1 MPILRSPEPN
11 DGLPHVGWAPSKP
24 SQAELGAVTAGR
36 PTSIGRLRSA
46 ARTGPGVIAALVA
59 ATACW
64 GFATVASKGAL
75 SYLPPVTLLTAQ
87 LSASVAFLWTIVMMT
102 RSPLP
107 PRRGVGSAALSGVL
121 EPGLAY
127 TAGMSGLML
136 TGASQ
141 ASLIGAI
148 EPLLVVL
155 LAWLVFGRRPERNT
169 IVALAVAIP
178 GTALLVYGDHSGNY
192 ERSLA
197 GDGLILLGTL
207 FAAFYVIRSSQLS
220 SRIAPLPLLAIQ
232 NSVGLGFVAA
242 LLVVVLAS
250 GLERPDF
257 TAVPGAGWLL
267 VVVSGVVQYAL
278 AFWLYL
284 LGLRMVP
291 VDKAALFLTL
301 TPVFGVAG
309 AVTLLGE
316 TLSPLQVCGAGLTLG
331 AIVATSANRGPES
344 GGTPWGR
351 DV

>member
-1 MPILRSPEPN
+1 MPVLRSPESTDLPN
-11 DGLPHVGWAPSKP
+11 GGWAPSKP
-24 SQAELGAVTAGR
+24 SRAELGAVAAGR
-36 PTSIGRLRSA
+36 PTSIGRLRLA

-59 ATACW
+59 STACW

-87 LSASVAFLWTIVMMT
+87 LSASVAFLWTIVMIT

-107 PRRGVGSAALSGVL
+107 PRRGAGSAALSGVL

-155 LAWLVFGRRPERNT
+155 LAWLFFGRRPERNT

-257 TAVPGAGWLL
+257 TAVSGAGWLL

-301 TPVFGVAG
+301 TPVFGVGG
-309 AVTLLGE
+309 AVALLGE
-316 TLSPLQVCGAGLTLG
+316 TLSVLQVCGAGLTLG